1 MSVLRLI
8 IPGVILIALLVTFG
22 LPVGATEGPTRP
34 NSIVFNHTVAF
45 AAEPEVTLPLYL
57 TRRGQYFAEVYFERA
72 PHDRGGSLETVN
84 VSYSID
90 VFRRGELLF
99 TRAFDHA
106 VTPNQ
111 RAATLFRINT
121 DRELPLKTNLDLVVR
136 FGESTPRARAT
147 IEALTFHIQL
157 KPNVKGRF

>member
-8 IPGVILIALLVTFG
+8 IPGITLSALLVIVGPPVCAAEG
-22 LPVGATEGPTRP
+22 LTRP
-34 NSIVFNHTVAF
+34 NSIVFNHTIAF
-45 AAEPEVTLPLYL
+45 AAEREVTLPLYL
-57 TRRGQYFAEVYFERA
+57 TRRGQYFAEVFFERV
-72 PHDRGGSLETVN
+72 PHDRGGPLETVN

-90 VFRRGELLF
+90 IFRRGELLF

-121 DRELPLKTNLDLVVR
+121 DRELPLKKNLDLVVR

-147 IEALTFHIQL
+147 IEALTFHIRL

>member
-1 MSVLRLI
+1 M
-8 IPGVILIALLVTFG
+8 
-22 LPVGATEGPTRP
+22 
-34 NSIVFNHTVAF
+34 
-45 AAEPEVTLPLYL
+45 
-57 TRRGQYFAEVYFERA
+57 
-72 PHDRGGSLETVN
+72 N

-99 TRAFDHA
+99 TRAFDHV

-121 DRELPLKTNLDLVVR
+121 DRELPLKTNLELVVR
-136 FGESTPRARAT
+136 FGESTRKAKAS
-147 IEALTFHIQL
+147 IEALTFRIQL

>member
-1 MSVLRLI
+1 MSVLRSI
-8 IPGVILIALLVTFG
+8 IPGITLTALLVTFG
-22 LPVGATEGPTRP
+22 PTVFAAEGPTRP
-34 NSIVFNHTVAF
+34 NSIVFNHTIPF
-45 AAEPEVTLPLYL
+45 AAEPEVSLPLYL
-57 TRRGQYFAEVYFERA
+57 TRRGQYYAEVFFERA
-72 PHDRGGSLETVN
+72 PHDRGGPIETVN

-136 FGESTPRARAT
+136 FGESTRRARET

-157 KPNVKGRF
+157 KPNSKGRF